1 MGQISSLHPRGRC
14 RTRKEKNIRCC
25 VAKLRGNLLVQVF
38 PSETQNALPSL
49 LGSPLGADELK
60 LRTGEGQPEGADE
73 LFSLWENVATIGFC
87 WVQSVSYGNTRTYLV
102 LRDEIGFLRNLL
114 IIKPSISPNTPG
126 PFVRT

>member
-60 LRTGEGQPEGADE
+60 LRTGEGQPQGANEYRQEGR
-73 LFSLWENVATIGFC
+73 F
-87 WVQSVSYGNTRTYLV
+87 V
-102 LRDEIGFLRNLL
+102 LRRLRTSGL
-114 IIKPSISPNTPG
+114 IAYYADQEYRQFASAK
-126 PFVRT
+126 RTSE

>member
-1 MGQISSLHPRGRC
+1 MFYAILVVP
-14 RTRKEKNIRCC
+14 KEQ
-25 VAKLRGNLLVQVF
+25 LVQVF